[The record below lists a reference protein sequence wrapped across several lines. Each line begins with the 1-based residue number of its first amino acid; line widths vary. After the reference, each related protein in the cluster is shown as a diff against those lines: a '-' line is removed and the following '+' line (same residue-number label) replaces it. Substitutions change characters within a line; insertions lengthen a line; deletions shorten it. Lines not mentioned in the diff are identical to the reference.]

1 MALTNLEA
9 LPDLPLDENGPVF
22 KAPWQAQA
30 FALVVSL
37 QEQGILS
44 PEEWA
49 EQLGTSIQ
57 QAREQGDPDLGD
69 TYYEHWLSALETIT
83 FQKGLSS
90 PEILAERKKRVH
102 DEQQKMHGHDHEH
115 GHGHGHDH

>member
-1 MALTNLEA
+1 MDLTNLAA

-69 TYYEHWLSALETIT
+69 TYYEHWLSALEIIT

-115 GHGHGHDH
+115 GHGHDH